1 MIPFALGLKLLDILN
16 SCLINNKR
24 DEFILTLSNH
34 IDSFQSED
42 IDADYAGSLYFVE
55 FKYIYDEKENP
66 LGIDDY
72 KHGIKVLNVVV
83 DINKAIDI
91 AASNIEKNKSECLE
105 YDSGWIMSKIR
116 HPNAHLQELIIEN
129 LRLKYLYSFVAAKQ
143 FKNSNSKCLALLQ
156 GDREITERTVEHR
169 VIKRIFLERM
179 LVKWISLNSWSP
191 LPPSTI

>member
-55 FKYIYDEKENP
+55 FKYIYDEKENYERNTTYE
-66 LGIDDY
+66 IT
-72 KHGIKVLNVVV
+72 
-83 DINKAIDI
+83 
-91 AASNIEKNKSECLE
+91 NIEKNKSECLE
-105 YDSGWIMSKIR
+105 YDSDWIMSKIR

-143 FKNSNSKCLALLQ
+143 FKNSNSKCLA
-156 GDREITERTVEHR
+156 
-169 VIKRIFLERM
+169 
-179 LVKWISLNSWSP
+179 
-191 LPPSTI
+191 